1 MVTLALLFPIMRAM
15 GDTGVPERFIG
26 CVLGTAKGPRD
37 LIFRSLDGKTH
48 GKIRGKRRFSLW
60 RPNITNINL

>member
-37 LIFRSLDGKTH
+37 LIFRSLDGKTMQ
-48 GKIRGKRRFSLW
+48 KSEENRGLPFREL
-60 RPNITNINL
+60 T

>member
-37 LIFRSLDGKTH
+37 LIFRSLDGKTM
-48 GKIRGKRRFSLW
+48 GKSEEDGCLPFREL
-60 RPNITNINL
+60 T